1 MRMNHTPRIFTP
13 KRKLSRSRSSPLSRR
28 EFLKLAVLGAGA
40 LALRP
45 LAKLTLPDF
54 PQADKLGRVTVGKV
68 DVFARPDANSQI
80 VSALYEDGVVPWIR
94 EMVGPMPGRMN
105 QRWVETPH
113 GFAWGGNIQPVWN
126 QPNVPVTNLSATSLG
141 QGMWVEVTVPY
152 VDLVL
157 DNPPARAPWLQYRE
171 SIGLPA
177 RFFYSQIVWV
187 DQTKTAENGQIWYR
201 LNEKYG
207 SGDLFWGQSEAFRP
221 LTVEEMSPISPNVD
235 PFQKRI
241 VVKIWEQ
248 TLSCFE
254 GKTEVHFARISSGA
268 LYDAWGKRVD
278 AWETPIGEFPI
289 WRKAISLPLSGGS
302 ASAGWSLPA
311 DGWVS
316 LFVDTGVAIHSTY
329 WHNNYGEPSSRGCV
343 NASPEDAKWVFRW
356 SQPQVPYDPGDVTV
370 EWPGGTRV
378 TVEDKTT

>member
-1 MRMNHTPRIFTP
+1 MTN
-13 KRKLSRSRSSPLSRR
+13 SNRSFSRR
-28 EFLKLAVLGAGA
+28 DFLKMAALGTGT

-45 LAKLTLPDF
+45 FVRLALPEF
-54 PQADKLGRVTVGKV
+54 PQADQLGRITVGKM

-80 VSALYEDGVVPWIR
+80 VGALYEDNVFPWIR
-94 EMVGPMPGRMN
+94 EVVGSMPGRIN
-105 QRWVETPH
+105 QRFVETPYR
-113 GFAWGGNIQPVWN
+113 FVWGGYVQPVLN
-126 QPNVPVTNLSATSLG
+126 QPNAPVTSLPQASLG
-141 QGMWVEVTVPY
+141 PGMWVEVTVPY

-157 DNPPARAPWLQYRE
+157 DNPPARAPWLQYRA

-177 RFFYSQIVWV
+177 RFFHSQLVWV
-187 DQTKTAENGQIWYR
+187 DQIRTDENGQVWYR

-207 SGDLFWGQSEAFRP
+207 SGDIFWGQAEAFRP
-221 LTVEEMSPISPNVD
+221 LTAEEISPINPNAAD
-235 PFQKRI
+235 KRI

-254 GKTEVHFARISSGA
+254 GKTEVRFARISSGA
-268 LYDAWGKRVD
+268 LYDALGNRVN
-278 AWETPIGEFPI
+278 AWVTPVGESPI
-289 WRKAISLPLSGGS
+289 WRKAVSLPLSGGS

-311 DGWVS
+311 VGWVS
-316 LFVDTGVAIHSTY
+316 LFVGTGVAVHSTF

-370 EWPGGTRV
+370 EWPGGTIV
-378 TVEDKTT
+378 IVEDKTL